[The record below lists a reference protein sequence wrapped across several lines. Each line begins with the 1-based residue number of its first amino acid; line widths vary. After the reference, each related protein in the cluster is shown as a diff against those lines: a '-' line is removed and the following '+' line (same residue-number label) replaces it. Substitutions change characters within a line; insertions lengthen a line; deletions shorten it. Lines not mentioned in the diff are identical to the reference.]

1 SGRALRERVERQAG
15 PGMESRIAV
24 PRIRCGG
31 FAAGGLRF
39 VKKSTF
45 VAMALLIAMTTACSF
60 QNSYEKKAQRV
71 TEALI
76 ANDMTPVKDEIP
88 AGVTRVQVA
97 EYSAELSGYG
107 KLKSVKEDPAGC
119 PSGMHCFDA
128 QFENRL

>member
-1 SGRALRERVERQAG
+1 
-15 PGMESRIAV
+15 
-24 PRIRCGG
+24 
-31 FAAGGLRF
+31 

-45 VAMALLIAMTTACSF
+45 VAMALLIAVATACSF

-97 EYSAELSGYG
+97 EYSDELNSYG
-107 KLKSVKEDPAGC
+107 KLKSVKENPTGC
-119 PSGMHCFDA
+119 PASLHCFDV
-128 QFENRL
+128 QFENRLVREQMLIDDKGKIATFHFHADDPSQATPKP

>member
-1 SGRALRERVERQAG
+1 MKISTLV
-15 PGMESRIAV
+15 
-24 PRIRCGG
+24 
-31 FAAGGLRF
+31 AA
-39 VKKSTF
+39 
-45 VAMALLIAMTTACSF
+45 ALLIAMTTACSF

-128 QFENRL
+128 QFENRLVRERMTIDDKGKIAYFHYHADDPVQATAKP